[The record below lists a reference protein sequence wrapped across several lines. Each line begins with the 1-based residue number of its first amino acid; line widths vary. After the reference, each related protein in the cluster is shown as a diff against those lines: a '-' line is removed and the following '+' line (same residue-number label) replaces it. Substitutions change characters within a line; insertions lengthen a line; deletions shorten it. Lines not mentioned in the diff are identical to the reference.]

1 MNDVSEKIDIN
12 KSTGLCECIISY
24 YWYLFEIYSRRW
36 LRYIQKC
43 VMVVLTKIII
53 TITLTCS
60 SKNVYINNINMTYS
74 DKVDVSEGIDVNN
87 ISASKEHIISY
98 YWYFLDEELE
108 LVSTD
113 YLQLDLWCINDIYEP
128 QRYC

>member
-1 MNDVSEKIDIN
+1 
-12 KSTGLCECIISY
+12 
-24 YWYLFEIYSRRW
+24 
-36 LRYIQKC
+36 
-43 VMVVLTKIII
+43 
-53 TITLTCS
+53 
-60 SKNVYINNINMTYS
+60 MTYS

-113 YLQLDLWCINDIYEP
+113 YLQLDL
-128 QRYC
+128 